1 MKETK
6 NKNSNLNRLCKGDT
20 STTLSL
26 SPDKRWYFVNETEQG
41 ATKKQSFRLLKRIL
55 ENEQTWK
62 SQ

>member
-6 NKNSNLNRLCKGDT
+6 NKNSVLNRLCKGDT

-41 ATKKQSFRLLKRIL
+41 ATKKSFRLLKRIL
-55 ENEQTWK
+55 ENEEQKWK

>member
-26 SPDKRWYFVNETEQG
+26 SPDKRWYFVNETEQD